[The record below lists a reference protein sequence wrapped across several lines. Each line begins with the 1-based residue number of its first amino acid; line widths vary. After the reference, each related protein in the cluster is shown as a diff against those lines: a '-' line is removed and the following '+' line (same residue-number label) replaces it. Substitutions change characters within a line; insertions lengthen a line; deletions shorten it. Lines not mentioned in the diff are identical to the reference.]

1 VVDDVQDENDP
12 RVGNNSFTCV
22 SETVEGECSD
32 VAYFIRLGSNSESS
46 ILARNTP
53 SRCSTSI
60 PAWIIAVPI
69 VIGLLI
75 LGIILIVIAKLI
87 LLLLDRYE
95 YKQFKK
101 EVANSK
107 FGASVNPIY
116 NSANQEFQNPAYG
129 GV

>member
-1 VVDDVQDENDP
+1 MY
-12 RVGNNSFTCV
+12 
-22 SETVEGECSD
+22 
-32 VAYFIRLGSNSESS
+32 YFISLG
-46 ILARNTP
+46 
-53 SRCSTSI
+53 CSTSI

-107 FGASVNPIY
+107 FGAVRYVCLVFLPRN
-116 NSANQEFQNPAYG
+116 
-129 GV
+129 